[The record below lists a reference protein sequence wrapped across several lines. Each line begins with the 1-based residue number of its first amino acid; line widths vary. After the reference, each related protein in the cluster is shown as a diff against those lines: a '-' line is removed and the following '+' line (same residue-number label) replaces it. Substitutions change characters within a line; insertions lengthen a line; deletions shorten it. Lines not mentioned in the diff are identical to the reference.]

1 MISRALAAVLP
12 CGHLSDRQ
20 EPPDRL
26 HWHYASLH
34 NAGICS
40 WRVTIGSP
48 QYLHGQVQTAPV
60 IRYDSVPVAIQPSAM
75 GSPQR
80 RNASQS
86 ALLPRRQSE
95 VLFACEQTRSAFCR
109 PDISLSMLTD
119 RSSVPPAK
127 AAPIRKTSP
136 GAPNPRLGQ
145 ALKNCR
151 SKQKMTSPGCE
162 IGEKE
167 HA

>member
-1 MISRALAAVLP
+1 MLLAGDVIDPFAGIRADVAFDA
-12 CGHLSDRQ
+12 LSD
-20 EPPDRL
+20 
-26 HWHYASLH
+26 HWKTNFESKYSNLQNSDA
-34 NAGICS
+34 A
-40 WRVTIGSP
+40 
-48 QYLHGQVQTAPV
+48 
-60 IRYDSVPVAIQPSAM
+60 AIQPSAM

-86 ALLPRRQSE
+86 AILPRGQSV
-95 VLFACEQTRSAFCR
+95 VLSACKQTRSAFCR
-109 PDISLSMLTD
+109 PDISLSMLAD
-119 RSSVPPAK
+119 RSSVPLAK

-151 SKQKMTSPGCE
+151 SKQKMKSPECG